1 MGVHVSSS
9 VVTPGVFVQ
18 LAGADLRSA
27 SNEEALKNIWEE
39 VGACF
44 GYAKPDGCRIQV
56 HKQGEVVRL
65 FSRSGKEWTAAYP
78 SVTEMLRTRIK
89 HEQAIIDTELV
100 GFDREGRHLSPDRLS
115 SASRYR
121 CYLLDVLHLNQ
132 EDLTRRPI
140 RERLSFMEKQMAD
153 VYNDALI
160 FAAYEWIGSLKG
172 LLHLYQA
179 CRQKASSGF
188 DGTIIKRP
196 EARYFTNALKV
207 KPEETVD
214 AVVIGAY
221 LNDEET
227 VNKLLLAVPSHVRKT
242 WVPIAQVAGKGVPW
256 NTIWSACQPYVVSQR
271 PEYLEKVPHTPHV
284 WVEAKVVV
292 SVKMTRLKLGT
303 RYLVHADAARE
314 CLLREDKGPREA
326 TSFEEAYQIAF
337 SNEEAQEREF

>member
-1 MGVHVSSS
+1 MDVYVSSGIA
-9 VVTPGVFVQ
+9 TPGIFVQ
-18 LAGADLRSA
+18 PAGADLRSA

-39 VGACF
+39 VRACF
-44 GYAKPDGCRIQV
+44 GYAKPDGWRIQV
-56 HKQGEVVRL
+56 HKQGEEIRL
-65 FSRSGKEWTAAYP
+65 FGRSGKEWTAAYP

-100 GFDREGRHLSPDRLS
+100 GFDQEGRHLSPDQLS
-115 SASRYR
+115 NAFRYR
-121 CYLLDVLHLNQ
+121 CYLLDVLHLKQ
-132 EDLTRRPI
+132 EDLTQRPI
-140 RERLSFMEKQMAD
+140 RERLSFMEKYLSSAYHD
-153 VYNDALI
+153 SLI
-160 FAAYEWIGSLKG
+160 FANYQWIGSFKG
-172 LLHLYQA
+172 LLHLYQE
-179 CRQKASSGF
+179 CRQKASRGF

-214 AVVIGAY
+214 AVVVGAY
-221 LNDEET
+221 LDDEET

-242 WVPIAQVAGKGVPW
+242 WVPIAQVAGKGASW
-256 NTIWSACQPYVVSQR
+256 NTIWSACQPYVVSQQ

-337 SNEEAQEREF
+337 SNGEVKEREF